1 MESSGPQVLI
11 HGYDA
16 GGSFGSSDGVFSM
29 LEESVKDVLATT
41 GNSAVANFRFANNEL

>member
-11 HGYDA
+11 GYDA
-16 GGSFGSSDGVFSM
+16 GGSFASSDGVFSM

-41 GNSAVANFRFANNEL
+41 GNSE